1 MMKMKRYATVLVP
14 ICLVTFLFRALELIL
29 SIDPRTGSF
38 TPKSIL
44 PTAFNVALILFTL
57 LLATVMFTKKEPKPV
72 AVRLYRASLFDLI
85 VGIAAAVSMI
95 AASLF
100 EMIPLFFTP
109 DFSLAAI
116 FASLAFWRFL
126 LAFAGGT
133 FLIFFV
139 TYPRGTIRRNVWKIF
154 SLSLTAYF
162 ILLLLANFN
171 DFEVVFSQA
180 FGIYTVTF
188 YAIAALASVSLS
200 KIFVRL
206 VGRRTFVLFTCL
218 MSMLMALRLAD
229 AVIYLLPGNPYAI
242 PMDLFTTVTD
252 LLVTLLFL
260 SQMKKVM
267 KNKKKRRRPD
277 PDQEGAEPAV
287 PEEEP
292 AAIPAPTTDDPMI

>member
-29 SIDPRTGSF
+29 CIDPRTSAF
-38 TPKSIL
+38 TPKSVL
-44 PTAFNVALILFTL
+44 PAVFNVALLLFAL
-57 LLATVMFTKKEPKPV
+57 LLLTVLFTKKEPKPV
-72 AVRLYRASLFDLI
+72 AVRLYRASMFDLTI
-85 VGIAAAVSMI
+85 GIAAALAMI
-95 AASLF
+95 ASALF
-100 EMIPLFFTP
+100 EMISLFFAP
-109 DFSLAAI
+109 EFS
-116 FASLAFWRFL
+116 FASLLGALPFWRFL
-126 LAFAGGT
+126 MALAGGT
-133 FLIFFV
+133 FLIFYV
-139 TYPRGTIRRNVWKIF
+139 TYPRGTLRQNLWKIF

-188 YAIAALASVSLS
+188 YAVAALASVSLS

-218 MSMLMALRLAD
+218 MTVLMALRLAD

-267 KNKKKRRRPD
+267 KNKKKRRP
-277 PDQEGAEPAV
+277 EAEPESDEA
-287 PEEEP
+287 PALAEESRIPP
-292 AAIPAPTTDDPMI
+292 AEDPAI